1 MDKRST
7 ADKVLQALE
16 ALKRGGKTIT
26 VSGVAKK
33 AGLERKT
40 IYNHPELL
48 LRVKQVAE
56 TRNAANQGSEPNWDR
71 GKSPEEERIARY
83 RDDIRRLEEEKAKL
97 LYQNTL
103 LTEKLLAVQR
113 RLFELEE
120 AMRSR
125 PTEPLVAVPSPPKSS
140 QKNS

>member
-1 MDKRST
+1 MPISYETTGTISKQLSPTWNPNQNRQRRSHHKMDKRST
-7 ADKVLQALE
+7 ADRLQALE

-56 TRNAANQGSEPNWDR
+56 TRNAANQGSEPNLDR
-71 GKSPEEERIARY
+71 GKSP
-83 RDDIRRLEEEKAKL
+83 K
-97 LYQNTL
+97 
-103 LTEKLLAVQR
+103 
-113 RLFELEE
+113 
-120 AMRSR
+120 
-125 PTEPLVAVPSPPKSS
+125 
-140 QKNS
+140 KNG